1 MSTFVMH
8 YILLHWVFIQRHA
21 LKSTFLLFQFASFQI
36 NSEPSSHFL
45 HKHRICCYVIKFK
58 LYLCSRFIFLV
69 LFVVFHTYVEIWTA
83 SVQYLGHSYVIFW
96 TCTVVVL
103 FFANFHLTA
112 HLPLEA
118 RIFAFFLLKFPDYS
132 YLLQFVADE

>member
-1 MSTFVMH
+1 MSIFVMH
-8 YILLHWVFIQRHA
+8 YILLHWVCGHA
-21 LKSTFLLFQFASFQI
+21 IKITFLLFQFASFQI
-36 NSEPSSHFL
+36 TSDPSSHFL

-58 LYLCSRFIFLV
+58 PYICSRFFCV

-83 SVQYLGHSYVIFW
+83 SVQYLCHSYVMFW
-96 TCTVVVL
+96 TCTVVL
-103 FFANFHLTA
+103 FIANFDLTV